1 MLNISLLNFILLSM
15 DLQESNPDY
24 ALFCVLRPLVWY
36 LHNHII

>member
-24 ALFCVLRPLVWY
+24 ALVLRPSTLVWY
-36 LHNHII
+36 LHSYII